1 MRHAALPGEDI
12 QIGRML
18 AESIAAL
25 EYIIIAR
32 GGRLPPELMQ
42 R

>member
-1 MRHAALPGEDI
+1 MRHAALPGEGIRID
-12 QIGRML
+12 RML
-18 AESIAAL
+18 AESITAL
-25 EYIIIAR
+25 EYIVIAR